1 MKKTA
6 AHTAGTNLMKRT
18 LMLGITLSLLL
29 PIAVETAWGQSN
41 YRLRTDRVEIQTRS
55 HWQSWSFPG
64 DMVDISNAGSI
75 QSKFVE
81 SPQNAARNV
90 ADFTYEIAGNLRDQY
105 DNSFTDEDNKLIA
118 RGGVKKAGSSP
129 SQAPLILD
137 GDPLT
142 FWEPSFD
149 DPSQNWVLEID
160 LGRLVSA
167 TRIVLR
173 FADDGD
179 PFLQFRLHAAGGQ
192 NPFGSS
198 DRSGALD
205 YVLVG
210 GTTQPNYDQ
219 REFEFDLPPLGS
231 YAEGWT
237 GRAVQY
243 VRIAVT
249 ASRLDKAEQIS
260 ELDYQALPGADRGT
274 VEHVWKI
281 AGEERLV
288 TPEEHAAL
296 PAEQQG
302 EIRYY
307 RRERPRLAD
316 LEVWTVGQNISLK
329 LIERGGSLHDVNPNS
344 SPETAFDGNIRTEWG
359 SVVYDIVG
367 DIAEWGL
374 LNIDLGAHFRLDA
387 VRFITRSGSR
397 TLLGSG
403 GRPLLG
409 YLLRGSDGSRAP
421 DGSFIWE
428 ELSSQERQLNQGTR
442 QFEDR
447 FESRSMRFLEF
458 RHLDIA
464 RRTKA
469 YLGHRVVSQ
478 VAELQ
483 VFANGY
489 LPLLEMTSDLIDLG
503 GAKNLTTITWEADT
517 PPGTAVEIS
526 TRTGDDL
533 REIKHYFKKDG
544 TEVANEEEYN
554 KLPSFFQ
561 GDVTIEVKPGN
572 GWSSW
577 SQAYTEQ
584 GEIIRSPSPRR
595 YMMIQTRLLSQVP
608 DAAASLKAIHVHFTP
623 PLAESILGEIEPKRE
638 VAIGEPTD
646 FELYL
651 DPSFTV
657 LNPGF
662 DRVRIIAPSRSAVN
676 LKEVF
681 LGTEGELETGTAD
694 RFTRTEPGK
703 YENGEGQLL
712 ETTGEATD
720 TLYLELPQLMR
731 RGRTEVVRVSFTS
744 RIFQSG
750 STFQVAVGNSEQ
762 PDNWQMVD
770 PGDVVSDLL
779 GTGEGLTVLTPL
791 DQRTVKMIGNP
802 GMLTP
807 NGDQVN
813 DQITFEFAI
822 LKVNTERPVQV
833 SLFDLSGRRVRL
845 LTETRPLA
853 NGLYRISWDGSNENG
868 NLVPPGLYLAR
879 IGVAS
884 DGEEEDHIQQLVG
897 VAY

>member
-6 AHTAGTNLMKRT
+6 AHTAGTNIMKRT
-18 LMLGITLSLLL
+18 LMLGSILSLLL
-29 PIAVETAWGQSN
+29 PIAVDTAWGQSN
-41 YRLRTDRVEIQTRS
+41 YRLRTDRVEIQTRP
-55 HWQSWSFPG
+55 HWQSWSFPD
-64 DMVDISNAGSI
+64 DMVDISLAGSI

-81 SPQNAARNV
+81 SPQNAVRDV
-90 ADFTYEIAGNLRDQY
+90 ADFTYEIPGNVRDQY
-105 DNSFTDEDNKLIA
+105 DNSFTDDDNRLMA
-118 RGGVKKAGSSP
+118 RGGVKKAGSNP
-129 SQAPLILD
+129 SRAPLILD
-137 GDPLT
+137 GDPQT
-142 FWEPSFD
+142 FWEPSLD
-149 DPSQNWVLEID
+149 DPRQNWVLEID

-179 PFLQFRLHAAGGQ
+179 PFLQFRLHAAAGQ
-192 NPFGSS
+192 NPFGTA

-205 YVLVG
+205 YVLIG
-210 GTTQPNYDQ
+210 GTTQPNREQ
-219 REFEFDLPPLGS
+219 REFEFDLEPLGS
-231 YAEGWT
+231 YSEEWT
-237 GRAVQY
+237 GRTLQY

-249 ASRLDKAEQIS
+249 ASHLDRAEQIS
-260 ELDYQALPGADRGT
+260 ELDYQALAAPDRGA
-274 VEHVWKI
+274 VEHIWEI

-288 TPEEHAAL
+288 TPAEHAAL

-307 RRERPRLAD
+307 RREHPRLAD
-316 LEVWTVGQNISLK
+316 LEVWTVGQNISMG

-344 SPETAFDGNIRTEWG
+344 SPELAFDGDIRTEW
-359 SVVYDIVG
+359 SDVVYDIVG
-367 DIAEWGL
+367 ETAEWGL
-374 LNIDLGAHFRLDA
+374 LNVDLGAHFRLDA
-387 VRFITRSGSR
+387 VRLITRN
-397 TLLGSG
+397 G
-403 GRPLLG
+403 GRSLYG

-428 ELSSQERQLNQGTR
+428 ELSSQDRQLNQGIR
-442 QFEDR
+442 KFEDR

-458 RHLDIA
+458 RNLDIA

-469 YLGHRVVSQ
+469 YLGHRISSH
-478 VAELQ
+478 VAEFQ

-517 PPGTAVEIS
+517 PPGTAVEIN

-595 YMMIQTRLLSQVP
+595 YMMIQARLLSQDP

-651 DPSFTV
+651 DPSFIIQ
-657 LNPGF
+657 NPGF
-662 DRVRIIAPSRSAVN
+662 DRIRIIAPSRSAVS
-676 LKEVF
+676 LKEIF

-712 ETTGEATD
+712 ETFGEATD
-720 TLYLELPQLMR
+720 TLRLELPQLIR
-731 RGRTEVVRVSFTS
+731 RGRTAVVRVSFTS

-770 PGDVVSDLL
+770 PGDVVSDAL

-791 DQRTVKMIGNP
+791 DQRTVKMIDNP

-822 LKVNTERPVQV
+822 LKVNTERPVEV
-833 SLFDLSGRRVRL
+833 SLFDLGGHRVRL
-845 LTETRPLA
+845 LSETRPLA
-853 NGLYRISWDGSNENG
+853 NGLYRISWDGSDENG
-868 NLVPPGLYLAR
+868 TLVPPGLYLAR

-884 DGEEEDHIQQLVG
+884 DGEGEDHIQQLVG

>member
-6 AHTAGTNLMKRT
+6 AHTAETNLMKRT
-18 LMLGITLSLLL
+18 LTLGSILCLLL
-29 PIAVETAWGQSN
+29 PTAVETAWGQSTG

-55 HWQSWSFPG
+55 HWQTWSFPG

-105 DNSFTDEDNKLIA
+105 DNSFTAEDNKLMA
-118 RGGVKKAGSSP
+118 RGGVKKVGSRP

-167 TRIVLR
+167 TRIVLH

-179 PFLQFRLHAAGGQ
+179 PFLQFRLHAAAGQ
-192 NPFGSS
+192 NPFGTS

-210 GTTQPNYDQ
+210 GTTQPNREQ
-219 REFEFDLPPLGS
+219 REFEFDLEPLDS
-231 YAEGWT
+231 YAEEWT

-249 ASRLDKAEQIS
+249 ASRLNRAEQIS
-260 ELDYQALPGADRGT
+260 ELDYQALAVADRGA
-274 VEHVWKI
+274 VEYIWEI

-296 PAEQQG
+296 PAEQRG
-302 EIRYY
+302 EIRHY

-316 LEVWTVGQNISLK
+316 LEVWTVGRNISMG

-344 SPETAFDGNIRTEWG
+344 SPELAFDGNIRTEWSG
-359 SVVYDIVG
+359 VVYDIVG
-367 DIAEWGL
+367 ETAEWGL
-374 LNIDLGAHFRLDA
+374 LNVDLGAHFRLDA
-387 VRFITRSGSR
+387 VRFITRI
-397 TLLGSG
+397 G
-403 GRPLLG
+403 GRSLYG

-428 ELSSQERQLNQGTR
+428 ELSSQDRQLNQGTR

-458 RHLDIA
+458 RNLDIA

-469 YLGHRVVSQ
+469 HLGHRISSH

-503 GAKNLTTITWEADT
+503 AAKNLTTITWEADT

-533 REIKHYFKKDG
+533 REIKHFFKKDG
-544 TEVANEEEYN
+544 SKVANEEEYN
-554 KLPSFFQ
+554 KLPTFFQ
-561 GDVTIEVKPGN
+561 GDVTVEVKPGN

-577 SQAYTEQ
+577 SQAYSEQ

-595 YMMIQTRLLSQVP
+595 YMMIQARLLSQDP
-608 DAAASLKAIHVHFTP
+608 DAVASLKSIHVHFTP

-638 VAIGEPTD
+638 VAIGEPID

-651 DPSFTV
+651 DPSFIV
-657 LNPGF
+657 QNPGF
-662 DRVRIIAPSRSAVN
+662 DRIRIIAPARSAVS
-676 LKEVF
+676 LKEIF
-681 LGTEGELETGTAD
+681 LGTEDELETGTAD

-720 TLYLELPQLMR
+720 TLHLELPQLMR
-731 RGRTEVVRVSFTS
+731 RGRTDVVRVSFTS

-770 PGDVVSDLL
+770 PGDVVSDAL

-791 DQRTVKMIGNP
+791 GQRTVKIIGNP

-833 SLFDLSGRRVRL
+833 SLFDLGGRRVRL
-845 LTETRPLA
+845 LSETRPLA
-853 NGLYRISWDGSNENG
+853 NGLYRISWDGSDENG
-868 NLVPPGLYLAR
+868 DLVPPGLYLAR

-884 DGEEEDHIQQLVG
+884 DGEEKDRIQQLVG